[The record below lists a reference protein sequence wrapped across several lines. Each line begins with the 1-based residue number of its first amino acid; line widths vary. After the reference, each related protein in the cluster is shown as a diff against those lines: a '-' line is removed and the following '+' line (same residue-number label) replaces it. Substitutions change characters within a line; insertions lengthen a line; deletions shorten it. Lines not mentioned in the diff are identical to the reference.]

1 MLKDFKGVVM
11 EELVEF
17 LRSVPLFSELEDMDL
32 ERIASV
38 AVKQKYHKDNIIL
51 IEEEVGTTMFIITSG
66 KVKISRISDD
76 GREVILSILSEGD
89 FFGEMSLLD
98 GQTRSANVTA
108 LDNSEL
114 LMLRR
119 EEFLQMLYDY
129 PQIAINLLK
138 ELAQRI
144 RKSDEQIKS
153 LSLQDATGRVA
164 STIIRIAEDS
174 GMFRKGV
181 VEVPDLPL
189 QQDLANMAGT
199 SRETIS
205 RVIKALCNQG
215 HIKKESNKI
224 LILNYEEFK
233 MIYAK

>member
-1 MLKDFKGVVM
+1 M
-11 EELVEF
+11 EIDA
-17 LRSVPLFSELEDMDL
+17 LRNIPLFSELSEKDL
-32 ERIASV
+32 DKINQVASR
-38 AVKQKYHKDNIIL
+38 QRYHKDNLIL
-51 IEEEVGTTMFIITSG
+51 IEEEIGSTMFVILNG
-66 KVKISRISDD
+66 RVKISRISDD

-108 LDNSEL
+108 IEESEL
-114 LMLRR
+114 MVIRR
-119 EEFLQMLYDY
+119 EDFLQMLKDY

-144 RKSDEQIKS
+144 RKSDEHIKS

-164 STIIRIAEDS
+164 STLLRIAEDS
-174 GMFRKGV
+174 GVFRRGQ
-181 VEVPDLPL
+181 VEIGELPL

-205 RVIKALCNQG
+205 RVIKSLMLQG
-215 HIKKESNKI
+215 FLKKERGKI
-224 LILNYEEFK
+224 VIIDYEKFK
-233 MIYAK
+233 MIFSR

>member
-1 MLKDFKGVVM
+1 M
-11 EELVEF
+11 EQLIQF
-17 LRSVPLFSELEDMDL
+17 LRTVPLFSELEDQDL
-32 ERIASV
+32 ERIANV
-38 AVKQKYHKDNIIL
+38 ASIQKYHKDNIIL
-51 IEEEVGTTMFIITSG
+51 IEEEVGTTMFIIISG
-66 KVKISRISDD
+66 RVKISRISDD

-89 FFGEMSLLD
+89 FFGEMALLD

-108 LDNSEL
+108 IEESEL

-119 EEFLQMLYDY
+119 EDFLQMLYDY

-164 STIIRIAEDS
+164 ATILRIAEDS
-174 GMFRKGV
+174 GIFHKGM
-181 VEVPDLPL
+181 VEIPDLPL

-205 RVIKALCNQG
+205 RVIKSLCQDG
-215 HIKKESNKI
+215 YLKKEGNKI
-224 LILNYEEFK
+224 IILDYEKFK
-233 MIYAK
+233 TMFSR